1 MRPPDAGSDDAR
13 RSGDA
18 RRREERVPQAS
29 SSHSWED
36 PGSKPPVR
44 KESLR
49 TLEDGRGPRK
59 EARKLT
65 MVGES
70 PQSRALPSVPQWNGE
85 YPGTLEVR
93 QRKSHHRKHHKKKH
107 RRDSDRVYRKKSKK
121 GQRTGQV
128 KKDETDKTVKKAV
141 KKEPQ
146 PLQALGEDL
155 DFCARKC
162 QDELLGAQETLKQ
175 SKDGYDAVLGQ
186 METMEAEV
194 EERHIKVKALE
205 LVLKQHQREIKTHGE
220 AVGRKEEDFRMMSN
234 NVENLKKQM
243 RGRSPDS
250 VSPSLSS
257 GYSQSDDLS
266 TAESD
271 SVNTAG

>member
-29 SSHSWED
+29 ASHTEE
-36 PGSKPPVR
+36 PGRKPPVR

-59 EARKLT
+59 EARKVT
-65 MVGES
+65 VFPGES
-70 PQSRALPSVPQWNGE
+70 SHSRALPPVPEWRGA
-85 YPGTLEVR
+85 YPVANDVKE
-93 QRKSHHRKHHKKKH
+93 RKCRHKKHHEKKH
-107 RRDSDRVYRKKSKK
+107 RSDSDRVDRKKSKG
-121 GQRTGQV
+121 GQRKGQV

-146 PLQALGEDL
+146 PLQALCEDL
-155 DFCARKC
+155 DFSARKC

-250 VSPSLSS
+250 VSPSSSS

-266 TAESD
+266 TADSN